1 MNDYELLKKKINIVD
16 EVSEVVQLKRNG
28 KVLKGC
34 CPFHDDKTPSFT
46 IYPSTNSYNC
56 FGCNASGTV
65 IDFVMAIENLT
76 PGDAL
81 VKLAEK
87 YKLTIQGVNPETVK
101 RKKEI
106 VAKEREKATNYYK
119 QVTEAQ
125 SYVLGRGI
133 TKEVAK
139 KFGLG
144 YNKENH
150 SLTIPIMNTYSEIV
164 GMAERFLAEGVQPK
178 YKNSVES
185 EVYQKSKLLFG
196 LDKARKHIKEK
207 VYIVEGYF
215 DVMAMH
221 VLGYSETVAY
231 CGQSITE
238 EQSKLL
244 SNYIT
249 ASTKIYL
256 IPDKDDTGIKN
267 IRKNIQTLRIHNK
280 NRISIIN
287 LHKGKDINDFLLSGQ
302 EFKSLKGEPFE
313 FHLLKMDLDNCLEL
327 DDEYAVAY
335 EHAKTTQQPMLRA
348 EMAKYLATRW
358 NKPLEVVK
366 SHMNSPDN
374 VTDYTSKMYTATDA
388 YNAAQERYRDPT
400 PFIKTGLSKVDSFL
414 QEIKRKEVMFIIG
427 KSGSG
432 KTTFILNL
440 IYNMIIAKYKVLFN
454 SLELAKESVIPQL
467 IQIHKGETSKRVT
480 NLIRSGEHD
489 TEVMKLITEL
499 DENFRIMDDDG
510 QTMRDLE
517 NYILT
522 ANETVFDEPVQV
534 VFIDY
539 FQYIK
544 KPGKKNNYEETSDMA
559 REMKA
564 LAKRTNTFLVV
575 LTQANRDGGGSGD
588 VPLTMSSARDSG
600 AIEESGDYVL
610 GLYRPCVNPLLSDDE
625 KLAIQH
631 DMYCQVLKNRWGA
644 LGQAQLYFDGMTKQI
659 KDEEPR

>member
-1 MNDYELLKKKINIVD
+1 MNDYENLKNRVNIVD
-16 EVSEVVQLKRNG
+16 EISEVVQLKRNG

-34 CPFHDDKTPSFT
+34 CPFHADNTPSFT
-46 IYPSTNSYNC
+46 VYPATNSYNC
-56 FGCNASGTV
+56 FGCDAAGTV
-65 IDFVMAIENLT
+65 IDFVMAQENLT

-81 VKLAEK
+81 IKLSEK
-87 YKLTIQGVNPETVK
+87 YNIPIAGVNLEMIT

-106 VAKEREKATNYYK
+106 VKSERDKVSKFYRSVGDIE
-119 QVTEAQ
+119 
-125 SYVLGRGI
+125 SYVLNRGI

-144 YNKENH
+144 YDKINH
-150 SLTIPIMNTYSEIV
+150 SLTIPIMNTYSEVV
-164 GMAERFLAEGVQPK
+164 GMAERFLEEGHQPK

-196 LDKARKHIKEK
+196 LDKARKKIKEK

-221 VLGYSETVAY
+221 VFGLNETVAY

-256 IPDKDDTGIKN
+256 IPDKDETGSKN
-267 IRKNIQTLRIHNK
+267 IKKNIQTLRLNNK
-280 NRISIIN
+280 NRISIIDI
-287 LHKGKDINDFLLSGQ
+287 HKGKDINDYLLSGQ
-302 EFKSLKGEPFE
+302 EFKSLKSEPFE
-313 FHLLKMDLDNCLEL
+313 FHLLKMDLDNCLEQ
-327 DDEYAVAY
+327 DDEYHVAFEY
-335 EHAKTTQQPMLRA
+335 AKITQQPIMRA
-348 EMAKYLATRW
+348 EMAKYLADRW
-358 NKPLEVVK
+358 NKPLDVVK
-366 SHMNSPDN
+366 SHMNSLDSI
-374 VTDYTSKMYTATDA
+374 TDYSTKMYTATDA
-388 YNAAQERYRDPT
+388 YLEAQKRYRDPT
-400 PFIKTGLSKVDSFL
+400 PFIKTGLGKVDEFL
-414 QEIKRKEVMFIIG
+414 KEIKRKEVMFVIG

-440 IYNMIIAKYKVLFN
+440 IYNMVVKLKYKVLFN

-467 IQIHKGETSKRVT
+467 IQIHKSISSRKAT
-480 NLIRSGEHD
+480 NLIKSGESD
-489 TEVMKLITEL
+489 KEVMQLISDL
-499 DENFRIMDDDG
+499 DDHFRVMDDDG
-510 QTMRDLE
+510 QTMKDLE

-544 KPGKKNNYEETSDMA
+544 KIGKKNNYEETSDMA

-564 LAKRTNTFLVV
+564 LSKRTNTFLIV
-575 LTQANRDGGGSGD
+575 LTQANREGGGSGD
-588 VPLTMSSARDSG
+588 IPLSMSSARDSG

-610 GLYRPCVNPLLSDDE
+610 GLYRPCVNPKLEENE
-625 KLAIQH
+625 KIPIQH
-631 DMYCQVLKNRWGA
+631 DMYCQVLKNRWGP
-644 LGQAQLYFDGMTKQI
+644 LGQAKLHFDGMSKQI
-659 KDEEPR
+659 KDEG

>member
-1 MNDYELLKKKINIVD
+1 MSDYENLKQRVSIVD
-16 EVSEVVQLKRNG
+16 EISEVVQLKRNG

-34 CPFHDDKTPSFT
+34 CPFHADKTPSFT
-46 IYPSTNSYNC
+46 VYPVTNSYNC
-56 FGCNASGTV
+56 FGCDASGTV
-65 IDFVMAIENLT
+65 IDFVMAKDNLT
-76 PGDAL
+76 PGDVL
-81 VKLAEK
+81 IKLSEK
-87 YKLTIQGVNPETVK
+87 YNIPITGVNQETIK

-106 VAKEREKATNYYK
+106 VAKERFRAGDYYK
-119 QVTEAQ
+119 KAAEAQ
-125 SYVLGRGI
+125 SYVFGRGI
-133 TKEVAK
+133 TLEVGK
-139 KFGLG
+139 SFGIG

-164 GMAERFLAEGVQPK
+164 GMAERFLEEGHQPK
-178 YKNSVES
+178 YKNSAES

-196 LDKARKHIKEK
+196 LDKARKKIKEK

-221 VLGYSETVAY
+221 VFGLNETVAY

-256 IPDKDDTGIKN
+256 IPDKDETGTKN
-267 IRKNIQTLRIHNK
+267 IRKNIQTLRLHNK
-280 NRISIIN
+280 NRISIIDI
-287 LHKGKDINDFLLSGQ
+287 HKGKDINDYLLSGQ
-302 EFKSLKGEPFE
+302 EFKSLKAEPFE
-313 FHLLKMDLDNCLEL
+313 FHLLKMDLDNCLEQ
-327 DDEYAVAY
+327 DDEYHVAFEY
-335 EHAKTTQQPMLRA
+335 AKITQQPIMRA

-366 SHMNSPDN
+366 NHMNSLDS
-374 VTDYTSKMYTATDA
+374 VTDYTTKMYTATDA
-388 YNAAQERYRDPT
+388 YNAAQIRYRDPT
-400 PFIKTGLSKVDSFL
+400 PFIKTGLDKVDDFL
-414 QEIKRKEVMFIIG
+414 KEIKRKEVMFVIG

-440 IYNMIIAKYKVLFN
+440 IYNMVQLKYKVLFN

-467 IQIHKGETSKRVT
+467 IQIHKGISSGKAT
-480 NLIRSGEHD
+480 NIIKADEID
-489 TEVMKLITEL
+489 TETMQLVSDL
-499 DENFRIMDDDG
+499 DDNFRIMDDDG
-510 QTMRDLE
+510 QTMKDLE

-544 KPGKKNNYEETSDMA
+544 KIGKKNNYEETSDMA

-564 LAKRTNTFLVV
+564 LSKRTNTFLIV
-575 LTQANRDGGGSGD
+575 LTQANREGGGSGD
-588 VPLTMSSARDSG
+588 IPLSMSSARDSG

-610 GLYRPCVNPLLSDDE
+610 GLYRPCVNPKLDDDE
-625 KLAIQH
+625 KIPIQH
-631 DMYCQVLKNRWGA
+631 DMYCQILKNRWGP
-644 LGQAQLYFDGMTKQI
+644 LGQTKLHFDGVTKQI
-659 KDEEPR
+659 KDEG